1 MSEIDY
7 QALREAAE
15 KATCGEWSLEYGEG
29 RFDDDDALIHREVAG
44 YIPICRI
51 EGAHP
56 ESGFDEDFQMEQQA
70 NAEFI
75 AAANPATVLALLDER
90 ERNQQYIKRRDQEN
104 EEIALTVG
112 KLRVELEAANKR
124 IAELE
129 AEPVSQAY
137 NLAEL
142 IEGMEVSIDVSTCD
156 ADLGNRYFGTVTEAL
171 ELDTAKNGY
180 ILLVQDAEPNFDV
193 NGNSPVTPDGLST
206 VCAEAYQVVGVMAD
220 ALGVFGDAAVQKVLD
235 NLSQQKLVHRDVLP
249 FSLPVTPDSWISCS
263 ERMPEGYTDVLV
275 TDGEHVDVKW
285 WDESGYWDSWTE
297 LNSDIFADEIT
308 HWMPLP
314 EPPEQDGE

>member
-1 MSEIDY
+1 MSKIDY
-7 QALREAAE
+7 QALRAKAE
-15 KATCGEWSLEYGEG
+15 KATCGEWSLEYGES
-29 RFDDDDALIHREVAG
+29 RFDCDDALIHREVAG

-104 EEIALTVG
+104 EDIALTVG
-112 KLRVELEAANKR
+112 KLRVELEAEKKR
-124 IAELE
+124 TAELE
-129 AEPVSQAY
+129 AEPVSQTY
-137 NLAEL
+137 KLNEL
-142 IEGMEVSIDVSTCD
+142 S
-156 ADLGNRYFGTVTEAL
+156 
-171 ELDTAKNGY
+171 
-180 ILLVQDAEPNFDV
+180 
-193 NGNSPVTPDGLST
+193 GNSPVTPDGLST

-249 FSLPVTPDSWISCS
+249 FSLPVTPDGWISCS
-263 ERMPEGYTDVLV
+263 ERMPDKLIPVMVMYE
-275 TDGEHVDVKW
+275 DGEMW
-285 WDESGYWDSWTE
+285 SAMWNGNRWDDGTE
-297 LNSDIFADEIT
+297 YPDPHSVT
-308 HWMPLP
+308 HWREMPAAP
-314 EPPEQDGE
+314 QQEVK